1 MIKTGSRLL
10 GGLLLVAS
18 LVFGQTTTSV
28 TGLVTDPS
36 GAVVP
41 NASIELN
48 NVDNGSKRDTISDA
62 NGSYS
67 VPQLT
72 PGNYRITAKATGFS
86 SAVVNNLRF
95 LVNTPAT
102 VNIKLEVGTVS
113 DTISISAESVQLN
126 TVDAS
131 LGNSFGTKPILQLP
145 VEARNVAGLLS
156 LQPGV
161 TFAGANAPNSYRGGN
176 VNGGKNDQANVTLDG
191 VDVNDQQDRDP
202 FTSTVEPAPASSQAR
217 AHTASIEPKCSAPSP
232 KASTLARASGA

>member
-113 DTISISAESVQLN
+113 DTISISAESVQLIQWMLRW
-126 TVDAS
+126 AIR
-131 LGNSFGTKPILQLP
+131 L
-145 VEARNVAGLLS
+145 
-156 LQPGV
+156 
-161 TFAGANAPNSYRGGN
+161 
-176 VNGGKNDQANVTLDG
+176 
-191 VDVNDQQDRDP
+191 
-202 FTSTVEPAPASSQAR
+202 
-217 AHTASIEPKCSAPSP
+217 APSRF
-232 KASTLARASGA
+232 SSCRLRRGMWRVCSLCSLV